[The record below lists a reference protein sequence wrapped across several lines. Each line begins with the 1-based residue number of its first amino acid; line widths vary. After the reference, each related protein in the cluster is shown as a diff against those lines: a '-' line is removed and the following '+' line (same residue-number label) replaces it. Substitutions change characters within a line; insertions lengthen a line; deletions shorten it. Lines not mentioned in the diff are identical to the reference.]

1 MPEIQMPKLSDTMTE
16 GTLVA
21 WKKKKGDKV
30 SSGEILAEIETD
42 KATMEWES
50 PEDGVLTEIY
60 VQEGGKVN
68 VGDRIGFIVTEGEET
83 PEAEEKKK
91 EEKAEQVKA
100 KEKKPQK
107 ETEKPAP
114 AQKKEKE
121 TPPPQ
126 EKIGVEAPV
135 SGAKK
140 AATVEAGVTPAKER
154 PTRAPLQQEAE
165 PPTRRPLQTEA
176 RVKASPVAR
185 RIAGELGVD
194 LASVKGTGPEG
205 RVTETDVR
213 AAAKSKTVAAP
224 VSGANRPPPVGAGV
238 TPAKEPPGQRA
249 LQQSG
254 QTRIQLSGMRR
265 VIAQRL
271 AESLGPVP
279 HFYLNIDIDAGPLM
293 AARTELKAGGEESDT
308 ARITV
313 NDFVLKAA
321 VEAAV
326 KVPKVNASFNNDSI
340 VQYADVDLGIAVAIE
355 DGLLTPVIRVAQT
368 KSLREISTLAKDL
381 ASRAR
386 NKRMKP
392 EEFQGGTFT
401 VSNLGG
407 MGIDRFSAV
416 INPPQGFI
424 LAVGK
429 ISKVPVVDDC
439 DQIVAGYRMSI
450 MMSCDHRVVD
460 GALGAEY
467 LKELRRL
474 LENPA
479 LLMV

>member
-30 SSGEILAEIETD
+30 SAGDVIAEIETD

-60 VQEGGKVN
+60 VEEGGKVN
-68 VGDRIGFIVTEGEET
+68 VGDKIAFIGGEGEEA
-83 PEAEEKKK
+83 PKEEKKEKPAEKK
-91 EEKAEQVKA
+91 EEKKPAAKA
-100 KEKKPQK
+100 KEK
-107 ETEKPAP
+107 ETA
-114 AQKKEKE
+114 
-121 TPPPQ
+121 PPQ
-126 EKIGVEAPV
+126 EKVD
-135 SGAKK
+135 KNK
-140 AATVEAGVTPAKER
+140 TVEAGVSPAKPQPGR
-154 PTRAPLQQEAE
+154 PPLQK
-165 PPTRRPLQTEA
+165 TGDEA

-185 RIAGELGVD
+185 RVAAELGVD

-205 RVTETDVR
+205 RVTESDVR
-213 AAAKSKTVAAP
+213 AAAKSKTVE
-224 VSGANRPPPVGAGV
+224 AGV
-238 TPAKEPPGQRA
+238 SPAQKQPTRLPPQTVG
-249 LQQSG
+249 
-254 QTRIQLSGMRR
+254 TRINLSGMRK

-271 AESLGPVP
+271 TESLGPVP
-279 HFYLNIDIDAGPLM
+279 HFYLNINIDADPLM
-293 AARTELKAGGEESDT
+293 EARAELKSAGEGADT
-308 ARITV
+308 AKITV

-321 VEAAV
+321 VMAAV
-326 KVPKVNASFNNDSI
+326 KVPKANASFDGDAI

-355 DGLLTPVIRVAQT
+355 DGLLTPVIRAAQN
-368 KSLREISTLAKDL
+368 KSLREISEMAKDL

-392 EEFQGGTFT
+392 EEFQGGSFT

-407 MGIDRFSAV
+407 MGIDSFSAI

-424 LAVGK
+424 LAIGK
-429 ISKVPVVDDC
+429 INRVPVLDDA
-439 DQIVAGYRMSI
+439 DQIVIGHRMSI
-450 MMSCDHRVVD
+450 WMSCDHRVID

-467 LKELRRL
+467 LKELRHF

-479 LLMV
+479 LLLV